1 MYWFTAL
8 VQPSL
13 TIAQESMKDFS
24 NLVLPGG
31 TVSNSLTTPTLSAGS
46 VFSSLSKNS
55 SELDEKGSL
64 RADLQTS
71 STENRIGK

>member
-1 MYWFTAL
+1 MYCFTAL

-24 NLVLPGG
+24 SLVLPGG
-31 TVSNSLTTPTLSAGS
+31 TVSSSLTTPTLSAGS
-46 VFSSLSKNS
+46 VFSSLSNNS

-71 STENRIGK
+71 STENRTGK